1 MRNRGQEPV
10 ASGESRAVSRSWDDE
25 YRRGRYRAEP
35 PIPFARRIVDVLRD
49 RPEIIGGKGLYVGC
63 GNGRNYV
70 PLVDAGLDVIGLDSS
85 EEALKQLRARHPRV
99 APKLIQADF
108 LDFDS
113 DRMFDYI
120 VAIQVFQHGT
130 EETVRGMFAHAAALL
145 RGGGRLFVRVNS
157 ATTDVYHAHRVVER
171 NDEGGFTVRYDGGPK
186 AGLAVHFLS
195 RGELEGILAPWF
207 TALVPATEQT
217 NRREAPQR
225 GSWAQW
231 EGVWIRRR

>member
-1 MRNRGQEPV
+1 M
-10 ASGESRAVSRSWDDE
+10 
-25 YRRGRYRAEP
+25 
-35 PIPFARRIVDVLRD
+35 
-49 RPEIIGGKGLYVGC
+49 
-63 GNGRNYV
+63 
-70 PLVDAGLDVIGLDSS
+70 
-85 EEALKQLRARHPRV
+85 EALAQLRARHPRV
-99 APKLIQADF
+99 APRLVQADF

-186 AGLAVHFLS
+186 AGIAVHFLTLE
-195 RGELEGILAPWF
+195 ELDGILAPWF
-207 TALVPATEQT
+207 TALVPAMEETIP
-217 NRREAPQR
+217 RAAPRR

-231 EGVWIRRR
+231 EGVWTRRG